1 MLTIEKSIEVNVPV
15 GTAYHQWTQF
25 EEFPRFMDW
34 VKEVHQLDDRH
45 LRWRAQ
51 IGGQQKEWD
60 VEIIEQTPDQRI
72 MWTSH
77 AGAINGWLVTFQ
89 SLSDIRSRVKLQLAY
104 APQSTVEQAG
114 DRLEVLASRVQED
127 LERFKEFIESWGRT
141 ACPPIMR

>member
-45 LRWRAQ
+45 LQWKAE
-51 IGGQQKEWD
+51 IGGQKKEW
-60 VEIIEQTPDQRI
+60 VAEIIEQTPDQRI
-72 MWTSH
+72 MWTSQ
-77 AGAINGWLVTFQ
+77 AGAINGGLVTFQ
-89 SLSDIRSRVKLQLAY
+89 SLSDTRSKVRLQLAY
-104 APQSTVEQAG
+104 DPESAVEHAG
-114 DRLEVLASRVQED
+114 DELEVLTSRVQED